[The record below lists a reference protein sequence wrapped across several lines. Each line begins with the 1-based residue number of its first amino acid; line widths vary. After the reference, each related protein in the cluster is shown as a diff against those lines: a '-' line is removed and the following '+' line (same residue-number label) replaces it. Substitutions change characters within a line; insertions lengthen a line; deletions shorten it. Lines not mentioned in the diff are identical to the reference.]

1 MRSVRHVAFVFIVL
15 LGVLGT
21 NTGGAQIGLVAHW
34 RLDEGAGTT
43 VFDSAGAANGTI
55 IGATWVNDTERG
67 WVLDFG
73 ACGYVDIDL
82 STVNPLATVNEE
94 MTIAFWQYGNNN
106 MSGERG
112 AAFWT
117 DFADGGVI
125 YIYFP
130 IWRDN
135 QDKIYF
141 KRTPDLVM
149 SGGIPAAELEGIWSH
164 WAFVKNATTGE
175 MKIYK
180 DGSLLIA
187 EGGLFEPVGGEQ
199 ASAIRIG
206 NDTADRWPF
215 RGRMSD
221 FRIYDSEISAGEIK
235 ILYNPDLGARAS
247 DPSPADQAIVQPDVT
262 LSWTPGVMAASHDV
276 YLGTSFDDVNDATIS
291 SPPSVYKGNYDVNC
305 YEPTGLAEATTYYWR
320 VDGVSGTN
328 VWQGDVWTFTTALT
342 PEPGL
347 DPNLVGWWKFDTGSG
362 IVAFDCTTYGNH
374 AVLRGDTGWTSGQ
387 GGGAL
392 RFDGDGDYVDCGRD
406 ASLDVAELTWALW
419 IKRAET
425 TFSDERALLSTEGAE
440 SYTMTYTLQ
449 IDADGDQ
456 QDKIQFTKHDDPN
469 CVWSDTAI
477 SDVEWHHVAVT
488 RDAAGQTTIYING
501 QPDGSGTVA
510 ERTVF
515 IKTLIAKGPGV
526 YSTFYGAIDDV
537 RIYNRALGQGEVAD
551 LMRFDNRTAWN
562 PEPGHGRTVPLP
574 DATPITWSP
583 GEGARE
589 HDVYFGTDLET
600 VTTADT
606 SSVGVYRGRQDL
618 DANSYT
624 PAEDLQYGQ
633 TYCWRVDQVNGTEIR
648 PGLVWNFKVEEYLVV
663 DDMESYGE
671 ATTPGEPGSRI
682 WYAWRDGFGW
692 SEPAPGQAGNGTG
705 SMIGNDDAPFVETQI
720 VHSGKQSM
728 PYTYNNTGANGK
740 AFYSEAEHLFDAP
753 QDWTQYDIKALV
765 LYFHGSAGNDA
776 NEQMYIK
783 LEDSDSHSKKV
794 FYDGDASDVSEATW
808 HEWNIALQDFSGVDL
823 SKISKMVIGFG
834 DGIAP
839 TGSGTGKVYFDD
851 IRLYPARCVPEYA
864 PLGDISG
871 DCEVDFGDFVML
883 AEDWLKKDET
893 LVAEAPNPAGLRVWY
908 KFDELSGSTAADSS
922 GRGHHGAISGGAWAT
937 GKVDGALNFGGV
949 THVDMPTDV
958 LATVKNEISVA
969 LWQKCADNA
978 WGHRNVVIWQYAYE
992 GTTTEMYIYLPN
1004 HDDTIMWKASQPD
1017 LIKKAVRQDEVVGD
1031 WSHWVFTKN
1040 AATGEMKI
1048 YQNGLLWHSDAG
1060 KTTPIPGADCS
1071 HLWLGKRPIVTEN
1084 TYPFYGMMDEFRIYD
1099 YELSEAEVLTL
1110 AGVSGLYFPLTS
1122 EANLYDEEPQD
1133 SKSINFNDLA
1143 VLAEDWLETRL
1154 WPPR

>member
-1 MRSVRHVAFVFIVL
+1 MSGRSLFLISLVL
-15 LGVLGT
+15 LLALGS
-21 NTGGAQIGLVAHW
+21 GARSAEPNLVGHW
-34 RLDEGAGTT
+34 KFDEGTGSTA
-43 VFDSAGAANGTI
+43 VDSAAASNGTI
-55 IGATWVNDTERG
+55 VGGNWVNDIQRG
-67 WVLDFG
+67 WILDFEG
-73 ACGYVDIDL
+73 SGYADIDL
-82 STVNPLATVNEE
+82 SGANPLATVNEQ

-117 DFADGGVI
+117 DFTDGGVI

-141 KRTPDLVM
+141 KRTPDLIV
-149 SGGIPAAELEGIWSH
+149 SGGIPAAELEGVWSH

-187 EGGLFEPVGGEQ
+187 EGGLFEPVGGER
-199 ASAIRIG
+199 AGAIRIG
-206 NDTADRWPF
+206 NDTGDRWPF

-221 FRIYDSEISAGEIK
+221 FRIYDGELSAGEIK
-235 ILYNPDLGARAS
+235 ILYDPSLGVRAS

-276 YLGTSFDDVNDATIS
+276 YLGTNFDDVNDASSS
-291 SPPSVYKGNYDVNC
+291 SPPSVYKGNYDVNS
-305 YEPTGLAEATTYYWR
+305 YEPTGLAETTTYYWR
-320 VDGVSGTN
+320 VDEVNGASI
-328 VWQGDVWTFTTALT
+328 WQGDVWTFTTALT

-362 IVAFDCTTYGNH
+362 AVAFDYSTYGNH
-374 AVLRGDTGWTSGQ
+374 AVLRGDTAWTSGL

-392 RFDGDGDYVDCGRD
+392 SFDGDGDYVDCGRD

-419 IKRAET
+419 LKRAET
-425 TFSDERALLSTEGAE
+425 TFSDERALLSNEGAE

-449 IDADGDQ
+449 IDAGGDQ
-456 QDKIQFTKHDDPN
+456 QDKIQFTKHGDPN

-477 SDVEWHHVAVT
+477 SDTEWHHVAVT
-488 RDAAGQTTIYING
+488 RDTAGQTTIYMNG
-501 QPDGSGTVA
+501 QADGSGTVA
-510 ERTVF
+510 EREVF

-526 YSTFYGAIDDV
+526 YSAFCGAIDDV
-537 RIYNRALGQGEVAD
+537 RVYNRALGQGEVAG
-551 LMRFDNRTAWN
+551 LMRFDSRIAWN
-562 PEPGHGRTVPLP
+562 PKPGHGETVPLP
-574 DATPITWSP
+574 EATPITWSP
-583 GEGARE
+583 GEGACE
-589 HDVYFGTDLET
+589 HDLYLGTDLGS
-600 VTTADT
+600 VVTADT
-606 SSVGVYRGRQDL
+606 SSIDVYEGRRNL
-618 DANSYT
+618 DANSYV
-624 PAEDLQYGQ
+624 PAAGLEYGQ
-633 TYCWRVDQVNGTEIR
+633 TYYWRVDEVNGTDVQT
-648 PGLVWNFKVEEYLVV
+648 GLIWNFKVEEYLVV
-663 DDMESYGE
+663 DDMESYDDSDNRIYNAWLDYYSNNSG
-671 ATTPGEPGSRI
+671 ATVGHLVPPFAEQTKVH
-682 WYAWRDGFGW
+682 
-692 SEPAPGQAGNGTG
+692 AGN
-705 SMIGNDDAPFVETQI
+705 
-720 VHSGKQSM
+720 QSM
-728 PYTYNNTGANGK
+728 PYRYDNDGTVNEGTAYETPGTHY
-740 AFYSEAEHLFDAP
+740 YSEAEQTFDTP
-753 QDWTQYDIKALV
+753 QDWTQYDVNALV
-765 LYFHGSAGNDA
+765 LYFYGSAGNDV
-776 NEQMYIK
+776 NEQMYVS
-783 LEDSDSHSKKV
+783 LEDADNPSHSKKV
-794 FYDGDASDVSEATW
+794 AYDGDPNDLKQESW
-808 HEWNIALQDFSGVDL
+808 HEWNIDLQDFSSVNLTDV
-823 SKISKMVIGFG
+823 SKITIGFG

-839 TGSGTGKVYFDD
+839 NGSGTGVVYFDD
-851 IRLYPARCVPEYA
+851 IRLYPTRCVSKYA
-864 PLGDISG
+864 PFGDISG

-883 AEDWLKKDET
+883 AADWLKKDET
-893 LVAEAPNPAGLRVWY
+893 LMAEAPNPTGLRVWY
-908 KFDELSGSTAADSS
+908 KFDDLSGNTATDSS
-922 GRGHHGAISGGAWAT
+922 GRDYHGAISGGAWVA

-958 LATVKNEISVA
+958 LAAVNNEISVA

-978 WGHRNVVIWQYAYE
+978 WGQRNVVIWQYAYE

-1017 LIKKAVRQDEVVGD
+1017 LITKPVRQDEVVGD

-1084 TYPFYGMMDEFRIYD
+1084 TYPFYGTMDEFRIYD
-1099 YELSEAEVLTL
+1099 YELSEAEVLSL

-1122 EANLYDEEPQD
+1122 EANLYDEEPKN
-1133 SKSINFNDLA
+1133 SKSINIRDLA
-1143 VLAEDWLETRL
+1143 VLAEDWLEQQL